1 MPRVAA
7 QYPSLFQDLER
18 IALEHDDRGAR
29 AQRATDRLLREGPFR
44 RVGVY
49 DMTDNGLALL
59 LATSESAGAS
69 EEDAAEIVPVC
80 SLAGEVVGTI
90 EVHVDPAAPL
100 EEPER
105 LRLEACAGVLWWL
118 WVD

>member
-7 QYPSLFQDLER
+7 EYPSLFRDLER
-18 IALEHDDRGAR
+18 IALEHDDRETRAR
-29 AQRATDRLLREGPFR
+29 RAAERLVCEGVFR

-49 DMTDNGLALL
+49 DMTPGGLGLL
-59 LATSESAGAS
+59 LGMSESPAAT
-69 EEDAAEIVPVC
+69 EEDSTEIVPIC
-80 SLAGEVVGTI
+80 SLGGEVVGTI
-90 EVHVDPAAPL
+90 EAQVDPAMPL
-100 EEPER
+100 GEQER